1 MFASTLSD
9 FIDTK
14 HLETVIS
21 ELPEILEKKWLAMMG
36 NKLGIEKVNTQDR
49 TLIVKLLDWM
59 KLHKADYTNT
69 FLYI

>member
-1 MFASTLSD
+1 
-9 FIDTK
+9 
-14 HLETVIS
+14 
-21 ELPEILEKKWLAMMG
+21 MG
-36 NKLGIEKVNTQDR
+36 NKLGIEKVSTKDT